1 MTLQKSCRRKANTG
15 TNYDR
20 YQRPACADKPKAI
33 REDAEVE
40 EEYREFRAVNGEL
53 VEYLQEKETLLNS

>member
-1 MTLQKSCRRKANTG
+1 MTLQKGCRGKANACTS
-15 TNYDR
+15 YDR
-20 YQRPACADKPKAI
+20 YQRPAGADKPKAI

-53 VEYLQEKETLLNS
+53 VEYLKEKETL